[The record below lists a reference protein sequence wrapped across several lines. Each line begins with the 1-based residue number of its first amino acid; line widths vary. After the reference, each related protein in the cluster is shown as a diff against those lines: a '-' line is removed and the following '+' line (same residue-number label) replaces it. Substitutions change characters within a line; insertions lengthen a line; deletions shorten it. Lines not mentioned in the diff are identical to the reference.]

1 VTDERQRLIEALM
14 AQDARSAAAARMTQ
28 AVRPE
33 GGRQEGA
40 LTEFAHDVVI
50 PKSPLDWATYA
61 LGEPLSRGMKA
72 GLLAGAGIM
81 DSDEAEAGKAGR
93 LRAAAGGSRE
103 RLARM
108 LAMDQESRMARA
120 REMGFRT
127 DEPLYHGTNR
137 AFESFDPARRARATN
152 AESARFGVWSAT
164 DPEHA
169 GAFAVPN
176 TTKAPRS
183 DRPQIYPL
191 FHRADRRAILQ
202 LSGQESDRAVAATIA
217 QAWDDGFDAVKIYI
231 PNGSPT
237 VIVKNENQLRSQ
249 FARFDPAKK
258 DSTNLSAGLA
268 GLGLFAPLMGSP
280 LIEAARRQPTQ

>member
-1 VTDERQRLIEALM
+1 MDERQRLIEALM
-14 AQDARSAAAARMTQ
+14 AQDARTSAAARMMQ
-28 AVRPE
+28 SVRPE
-33 GGRQEGA
+33 GGGQQGA

-50 PKSPLDWATYA
+50 PKSPLDWASYA
-61 LGEPLSRGMKA
+61 LGGPLSRGMKA

-81 DSDEAEAGKAGR
+81 ESDEAEAGKAGR

-137 AFESFDPARRARATN
+137 AFESFDPARRGHTTK
-152 AESARFGVWSAT
+152 AESARLGVWLAT
-164 DPEHA
+164 DPELA
-169 GAFAVPN
+169 NSFAILS
-176 TTKAPRS
+176 ASELGYRG
-183 DRPQIYPL
+183 RPQVYPL
-191 FHRADRRAILQ
+191 YHRAQRPATLRLR
-202 LSGQESDRAVAATIA
+202 GQESDREVAATIA
-217 QAWDDGFDAVKIYI
+217 QAWDDGFDAVKVFA
-231 PNGSPT
+231 PNASPT

-268 GLGLFAPLMGSP
+268 GLGLFAPLAGSP